1 MLHRGTDGRT
11 GHSAAGARSSV
22 CPCLVAVGTLWK
34 CQVAGERERT
44 IAISA
49 LKTEMTPMCDSSGLN
64 TKN

>member
-44 IAISA
+44 VAISA
-49 LKTEMTPMCDSSGLN
+49 LKTEMTPM
-64 TKN
+64 